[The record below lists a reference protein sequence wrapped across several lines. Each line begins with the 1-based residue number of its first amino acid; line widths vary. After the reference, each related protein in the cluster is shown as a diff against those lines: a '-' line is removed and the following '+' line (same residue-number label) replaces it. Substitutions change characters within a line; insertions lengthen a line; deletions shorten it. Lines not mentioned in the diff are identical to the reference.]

1 MQKALITGAS
11 SGIGLAIAQFL
22 ADKGYQ
28 VYGTTRSLSKR
39 AGVIAQA
46 QAKYGERLQ
55 FLEMDVTN
63 EKSVKEGIDD
73 LIRRKGGLDIL
84 ICNAG
89 AGIYGSIEEMPMEL
103 VIKQFDT
110 NVFGYLRVL
119 QAVIP
124 HMRQRRSGRIILV
137 SSMAGITAIPYQT
150 HYSASKYAI
159 ESFTEGL
166 RQELRGFGIKVAA
179 VRPGDIQTDFNEV
192 TLKHM
197 PEDSPYKKWSEKC
210 WEIIDKNIRVAPR
223 PVLVAKVVHRILKKR
238 CPKAYYTAAD
248 FLTSLLPI
256 LLPFMSSGMKE
267 KVIRLFYGVD
277 FLK

>member
-1 MQKALITGAS
+1 MEKALITGAS
-11 SGIGLAIAQFL
+11 SGIGWAIAQFL

-28 VYGTTRSLSKR
+28 VYGTTRSLKKR
-39 AGVIAQA
+39 AEIIAQA
-46 QAKYGERLQ
+46 QAKYGERLK
-55 FLEMDVTN
+55 FVEMDVTN
-63 EKSVKEGIDD
+63 EKAVKESVDSI
-73 LIRRKGGLDIL
+73 IRRIGGLDIL

-103 VIKQFDT
+103 VIQQFDT

-124 HMRQRRSGRIILV
+124 HMRQQLSGRIILV

-159 ESFTEGL
+159 EAFTEGL

-192 TLKHM
+192 TLKHV
-197 PEDSPYKKWSEKC
+197 PADSPYKKWSGKC
-210 WEIIDKNIRVAPR
+210 WEIIDKNIRVAPQ

-238 CPKAYYTAAD
+238 SPRAYYTAAD

-256 LLPFMSSGMKE
+256 LMPFMSSGMKE

>member
-1 MQKALITGAS
+1 MEKVLITGAS
-11 SGIGLAIAQFL
+11 SGIGWAIAQFL

-39 AGVIAQA
+39 AGLIAQA

-63 EKSVKEGIDD
+63 EKSVKEGVDSI
-73 LIRRKGGLDIL
+73 IRRFGGLDIL

-89 AGIYGSIEEMPMEL
+89 TGIYGSIEEMPMEM
-103 VIKQFDT
+103 VIQQFDT
-110 NVFGYLRVL
+110 NVYGYLRVL
-119 QAVIP
+119 KAVIP
-124 HMRQRRSGRIILV
+124 HMRQQRSGRIIMI

-150 HYSASKYAI
+150 HYSAGKYAI
-159 ESFTEGL
+159 EAFTEGL

-179 VRPGDIQTDFNEV
+179 VRPGDIRTNFNEV
-192 TLKHM
+192 TLKHI

-210 WEIIDKNIRVAPR
+210 WEIIDKNIRVAPQ
-223 PVLVAKVVHRILKKR
+223 PVLVAKVVHRVLKKR
-238 CPKAYYTAAD
+238 CPKTYYSAAD
-248 FLTSLLPI
+248 FLAMLLPI
-256 LLPFMSSGMKE
+256 LLPFMSSGIKE